1 MFENLVARYPNVP
14 EYRFKLVET
23 CDMADPWSADPSTL
37 QRLEPRLRRA
47 LDLIDQLASG
57 SPENAEYAQAR
68 QHVQAKLGTTLQLLD
83 RDDEAEACYRRAIAL
98 QGELIERRPR
108 TDRPAFDRP
117 LIDRATTRETLAILQ
132 LERGRKDE
140 ARALLDATATDLQTL
155 AESESM
161 PPPLASRFE
170 NLARAYER
178 LGEVQQ
184 AEEMTRRAAE
194 VAARPNHPPHGRPGR
209 GPGPHRMG
217 EGPF

>member
-1 MFENLVARYPNVP
+1 M
-14 EYRFKLVET
+14 
-23 CDMADPWSADPSTL
+23 
-37 QRLEPRLRRA
+37 
-47 LDLIDQLASG
+47 
-57 SPENAEYAQAR
+57 
-68 QHVQAKLGTTLQLLD
+68 
-83 RDDEAEACYRRAIAL
+83 
-98 QGELIERRPR
+98 
-108 TDRPAFDRP
+108 FDRP

-140 ARALLDATATDLQTL
+140 ARVLLDATTTDLQTL
-155 AESESM
+155 AESETM